1 MTEEGN
7 ERKWTVAFLF
17 SNNLSIY
24 LKVSLKHMA
33 RSIGRKKK
41 KINSNI
47 NSDGKKKYKV
57 VTNRHRLQSCS
68 V

>member
-47 NSDGKKKYKV
+47 NSDGKKKI
-57 VTNRHRLQSCS
+57 
-68 V
+68 